1 MQLGDR
7 VKQLYEK
14 AETSQ
19 KFVPLLPI
27 YCRIDGR
34 SFSKFTKGMAKPYEE
49 RMSRVMQEVTKFLV
63 KETSARVG
71 YTQSDEISL
80 LFYVDDIRSSIFFD
94 GKKQKMVSVLAAAA
108 SAKFMQVASAQIPE
122 FVQDKVPMFDARVF
136 NVPNKTEAM
145 NCFLWRV
152 QDAVKN
158 SISMAARSVF
168 SHREVNNKNQ
178 SQMLDMLLEKGINWN
193 DYPKFFKE
201 GSFFQRI
208 QYEKEPGVIRSRID
222 EILVGTK
229 FEDLSTEERIKVL
242 FGGKE

>member
-7 VKQLYEK
+7 IKQLYEK
-14 AETSQ
+14 NETNQ
-19 KFVPLLPI
+19 KFIPMLPI

-63 KETSARVG
+63 KETSAKVG
-71 YTQSDEISL
+71 YVQSDEISL
-80 LFYVDDIRSSIFFD
+80 LYYADDIKSSLFFD
-94 GKKQKMVSVLAAAA
+94 GKKQKMVSVLAGAA
-108 SAKFMQVASAQIPE
+108 SAKFMQVASTEIPE
-122 FVQDKVPMFDARVF
+122 FMQDKVPMFDARVF
-136 NVPNKTEAM
+136 NVPNKVEAM

-158 SISMAARSVF
+158 SISMAVRSVY
-168 SHREVNNKNQ
+168 SHKEVNNKNQ
-178 SQMLDMLLEKGINWN
+178 SQMLDMLMDKGINWN

-208 QYEKEPGVIRSRID
+208 QYEKEPGVIRSKID
-222 EILVGTK
+222 EILIDTK
-229 FEDLSTEERIKVL
+229 FEDLSTDERVKVL
-242 FGGKE
+242 FREY